1 MYSTENG
8 WRKHGGISKINLY
21 YNKESGCLTG
31 LKVTYGNQGDS
42 ARLLGT
48 DRVGQA
54 TAELSLQPKE
64 LLNDAV
70 IKYSSCITFLSLTTN
85 ARKVLAIGN
94 SATPGTLQASSPGP
108 EGGFLAYMKAYTDE
122 SGYGALQRLQL
133 VWATLDCASSP
144 AKAPQPIDAP
154 AAVDKMESAEQ
165 NATAAAGMP
174 AMVPMENEGACSP
187 GAICAGGLCATS
199 SCALNGMG
207 KDVLTMMCFG
217 TNIMPNPLLDATLG
231 NPCTNLACKLDRPN
245 CTSAGLLGLGGF
257 CTGKVVSMGATAKL
271 HPVGQAF
278 LGYPC
283 VEHQGPV
290 LNLLPLGDYS
300 AKGTFAPKAWKVCD
314 CIQGWAIHEGAIG
327 VMARSD
333 GDVSLTLPDLPTL
346 PHFPFLAKAI
356 HEGAVGVLARSDG
369 DVSLTLPDLPTLPHF
384 PFLAKGLINMSLP
397 DVLAQWVAA
406 NQANI
411 RLPQVELSPQQI
423 REIEIVL
430 PGFMA
435 PSVILSKLGAP
446 LFRKPAGFKL
456 PVFTPPSGNNT
467 LRRLAAAIPDL
478 TSLPTLVVPR
488 LHKPVLPTV
497 AVTLPEVTIPSLFDV
512 APAFGVPTLPRLP
525 PVFNMSFQDAVMQW
539 MAAKAMNL
547 QVPELRLH
555 EQVIRGLQSLVDGF
569 IAPALLVSNI
579 SLPLF
584 QPPKGLN
591 LPIIVLNHNQSS
603 ALSQVLPRLTA
614 LPTIVAPQKLNFR
627 LPKIDLPTITVPN
640 VADVISSLGAT
651 LTKWPKLPLALPGS
665 SSSSNDSMA
674 QGLGLSLTLPDL
686 EALIRSKLPGN
697 NNNNNVTGMQLPDA
711 LSSLQVEAPEEAA
724 MPTPNFQFD
733 FSGIQ
738 EIAAAIKAGLRGRL
752 PQIEEVSI
760 EKLIPADGDAA
771 AVGTK
776 SVTIDG
782 VNVAITPKRVAG
794 SSKASHGSTWGGK
807 RQQ

>member
-1 MYSTENG
+1 M
-8 WRKHGGISKINLY
+8 
-21 YNKESGCLTG
+21 
-31 LKVTYGNQGDS
+31 
-42 ARLLGT
+42 
-48 DRVGQA
+48 
-54 TAELSLQPKE
+54 
-64 LLNDAV
+64 
-70 IKYSSCITFLSLTTN
+70 
-85 ARKVLAIGN
+85 
-94 SATPGTLQASSPGP
+94 
-108 EGGFLAYMKAYTDE
+108 
-122 SGYGALQRLQL
+122 
-133 VWATLDCASSP
+133 
-144 AKAPQPIDAP
+144 
-154 AAVDKMESAEQ
+154 
-165 NATAAAGMP
+165 
-174 AMVPMENEGACSP
+174 
-187 GAICAGGLCATS
+187 
-199 SCALNGMG
+199 
-207 KDVLTMMCFG
+207 
-217 TNIMPNPLLDATLG
+217 
-231 NPCTNLACKLDRPN
+231 
-245 CTSAGLLGLGGF
+245 
-257 CTGKVVSMGATAKL
+257 
-271 HPVGQAF
+271 
-278 LGYPC
+278 
-283 VEHQGPV
+283 
-290 LNLLPLGDYS
+290 
-300 AKGTFAPKAWKVCD
+300 
-314 CIQGWAIHEGAIG
+314 
-327 VMARSD
+327 
-333 GDVSLTLPDLPTL
+333 
-346 PHFPFLAKAI
+346 
-356 HEGAVGVLARSDG
+356 
-369 DVSLTLPDLPTLPHF
+369 
-384 PFLAKGLINMSLP
+384 
-397 DVLAQWVAA
+397 
-406 NQANI
+406 
-411 RLPQVELSPQQI
+411 
-423 REIEIVL
+423 
-430 PGFMA
+430 
-435 PSVILSKLGAP
+435 
-446 LFRKPAGFKL
+446 FRKPAKFKL

-665 SSSSNDSMA
+665 SSSSSSNDSMA

-760 EKLIPADGDAA
+760 EKLIPADGDAG

-776 SVTIDG
+776 SVRIDG
-782 VNVAITPKRVAG
+782 VDVAVTPKVGSSSSSTTSSSTTVTTVSDTPAAAAAAADVAAPSADTATAATAAAFTPAAAAPAADAPAPAAAVTTTTVAPSVGSAGEVITETEVTVATPVPVDVAAPVPVAAAAAPVPVAAGPNQRVAG